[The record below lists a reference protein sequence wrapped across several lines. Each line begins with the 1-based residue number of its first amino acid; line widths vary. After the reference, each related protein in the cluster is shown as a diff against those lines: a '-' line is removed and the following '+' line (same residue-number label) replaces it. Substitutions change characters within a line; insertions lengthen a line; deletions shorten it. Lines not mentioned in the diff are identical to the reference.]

1 MLTSVYATFPPG
13 YDFKSDDLKNIDL
26 SGMQVFAVY
35 SDKNEKELTVD
46 DYTVEI
52 TDISTLFEKKVIV
65 TVKYETVSCSFTVF
79 KE

>member
-1 MLTSVYATFPPG
+1 
-13 YDFKSDDLKNIDL
+13 
-26 SGMQVFAVY
+26 MQVFAVY
-35 SDKNEKELTVD
+35 SDKNEKELTAD